1 MNTCLAALQPLGV
14 LLLLVVLLVLLVVVL
29 VVLEEEAPG
38 LQHAQRDRVEG
49 AVRVLC
55 VADVLLQLGGEGS
68 QLVMRYL
75 IIYIALSEVYAMCAS
90 EDLDHHY
97 RDVHTLG

>member
-1 MNTCLAALQPLGV
+1 MAPL
-14 LLLLVVLLVLLVVVL
+14 VLLVVVVL

-55 VADVLLQLGGEGS
+55 VADVFLQLDGAGS
-68 QLVMRYL
+68 QLGMSYWTSYFTVD
-75 IIYIALSEVYAMCAS
+75 I
-90 EDLDHHY
+90 
-97 RDVHTLG
+97 